1 MVLTRKRASHAKT
14 VATQTEGL
22 LNNVAVQVSGCR
34 ECLSLLLPGEDGK
47 DATCVRCEQLDEL
60 LNLVVELR
68 EEVGRL
74 RTIRECEREIDWWSD
89 SLRERRRDCTTQTE
103 GTMDPLSHCSQT
115 GRDSLREDE
124 EWQLVSSRRRRQPPS
139 SRPTSVPLIPLC
151 NRYETLKPEGEVTDD
166 NVGALPPSLP
176 KVRRS
181 APRLKT
187 ASSKKERRVVV
198 VGDSLLRGTEGPI
211 CRPDPTRR
219 EVCCLPAARVRDIS
233 RKLPSLIHPS
243 DYYPLLIVQAG
254 SDEIPVRSLRIIK
267 NDFRRLGK
275 LVDGAG
281 IQVVFASIPLV
292 AGMNAEMTRKS
303 HLINAWMRGWC
314 KRKNFGFFDHG
325 VVYSASGLRSADG
338 NCLSPKGRRILAQE
352 LAGLV
357 ERALN

>member
-68 EEVGRL
+68 EEVDRL
-74 RTIRECEREIDWWSD
+74 QTIRDCERQTDWWSD
-89 SLRERRRDCTTQTE
+89 SLRERRRVCTSQTE
-103 GTMDPLSHCSQT
+103 GVMDPFSHHSQT
-115 GRDSLREDE
+115 GRDSLRGEE
-124 EWQLVSSRRRRQPPS
+124 EWQQVSAWRRRQPL
-139 SRPTSVPLIPLC
+139 SRPTSVPLVPLC
-151 NRYETLKPEGEVTDD
+151 NRYEALKPEGVVSDD
-166 NVGALPPSLP
+166 DVGALPPSLP

-187 ASSKKERRVVV
+187 ASSKKERRVIV
-198 VGDSLLRGTEGPI
+198 VGDSLLRGTEGPV
-211 CRPDPTRR
+211 CRRDPTRR

-233 RKLPSLIHPS
+233 RKLPSLIRPS
-243 DYYPLLIVQAG
+243 GYYPLLIVQASSNG
-254 SDEIPVRSLRIIK
+254 IADRSLRIIN

-292 AGMNAEMTRKS
+292 AGTNTEMTRKS
-303 HLINAWMRGWC
+303 HLINAWLRGWC
-314 KRKNFGFFDHG
+314 KRKHFGFFDHG
-325 VVYSASGLRSADG
+325 AVYSAPGLRSADG